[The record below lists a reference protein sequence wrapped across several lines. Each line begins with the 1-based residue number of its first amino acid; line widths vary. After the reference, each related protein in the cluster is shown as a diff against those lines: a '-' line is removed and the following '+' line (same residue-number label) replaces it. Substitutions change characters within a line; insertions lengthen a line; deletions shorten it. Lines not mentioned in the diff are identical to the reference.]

1 MIKVLTQVLFWL
13 RRRSFFRVVRSTLIM
28 LMPVATIGAYFKLIR
43 DCIFS
48 PDSLIYN
55 LLNFDSIM
63 SDSVWNLGNVVTYSM
78 VKVAYGLFGI
88 YAAYFAGF
96 YTAKLYRK
104 DATIS
109 GICSMMI
116 VIFGASMTIMHNA
129 AFINAAS
136 VELSLNTRFLNING
150 VLISIIIGYAVGQV
164 FHWLGKE
171 NRHVKIEQTEEMQK
185 RVMQSFKPGAVAI
198 GLGLIFGLLLYFFK
212 VDLLDSSALKN
223 LIMQYRSTNDVLT
236 IVALT
241 IFSSLS
247 WWCGIGYP
255 LDTLLKTNNSGASAV
270 NLNYALSHGSA
281 MNVPYKYLGSSLSQ
295 GYGFMGGAVIA
306 LTLTVVILLYSQDKQ
321 NNTVA
326 KANIIPAMFGIKGG
340 LAVGLPI
347 ILNPIY
353 LLPTILIP
361 AFNEI
366 MAALAISLHLVV
378 PTVYPVMSG
387 TPGILIPF
395 LGSNGNWSS
404 LLFTVLLLLID
415 IVIFVPFILIGH
427 KINEEMKNYDEAQA
441 QLEKS

>member
-43 DCIFS
+43 TCIFS

-63 SDSVWNLGNVVTYSM
+63 SDTVWNLGNVITYSL
-78 VKVAYGLFGI
+78 VQVAFGLFGI

-104 DATIS
+104 DAAFS
-109 GICSMMI
+109 GICSI
-116 VIFGASMTIMHNA
+116 IIIIFGATMTHNG
-129 AFINAAS
+129 AFVNAAS
-136 VELSLNTRFLNING
+136 AELSVNTRFLNING
-150 VLISIIIGYAVGQV
+150 VLISISIGYAVGQV

-171 NRHVKIEQTEEMQK
+171 KQHVKLEHTEEMRE
-185 RVMQSFKPGAVAI
+185 RVIQAFKPGVVAI
-198 GLGLIFGLLLYFFK
+198 GLGLLFGLLLYFFK
-212 VDLLDSSALKN
+212 VDLLDSNVLKN

-236 IVALT
+236 IVVLT

-255 LDTLLKTNNSGASAV
+255 LDILLKTNNSGASAV

-326 KANIIPAMFGIKGG
+326 KANIIPAIFGIKGG

-361 AFNEI
+361 AFNEF